1 MHSTFIFLAVENL
14 FFSIKRSI
22 DSEKIRMFIKS
33 EMTYYLSLL
42 RVQAGFIIANHKCY
56 FCHV

>member
-33 EMTYYLSLL
+33 EMTLVITYHCFESKP
-42 RVQAGFIIANHKCY
+42 AS
-56 FCHV
+56 